1 MMNYRILLL
10 RLLANLNIRRVFGS
24 VLGFFVYIVGAA
36 TDNVPLLVVGLTIC
50 IIEIW
55 DWYEDKS

>member
-1 MMNYRILLL
+1 MNYRILLL
-10 RLLANLNIRRVFGS
+10 RLLANLNIRRAFGS
-24 VLGFFVYIVGAA
+24 VLGFFVYTVGAA

>member
-1 MMNYRILLL
+1 
-10 RLLANLNIRRVFGS
+10 VFGS
-24 VLGFFVYIVGAA
+24 VLGFFVYTVGAA
-36 TDNVPLLVVGLTIC
+36 TDNVALLVAGLTIC

>member
-1 MMNYRILLL
+1 MNYRILLL

-24 VLGFFVYIVGAA
+24 VLGFFVYTVGAA
-36 TDNVPLLVVGLTIC
+36 TDNVPLLVAGLTIC

>member
-1 MMNYRILLL
+1 MNYKILLL

-24 VLGFFVYIVGAA
+24 VLGFFVYTVGAA
-36 TDNVPLLVVGLTIC
+36 TDNVPLTVAGLTIC